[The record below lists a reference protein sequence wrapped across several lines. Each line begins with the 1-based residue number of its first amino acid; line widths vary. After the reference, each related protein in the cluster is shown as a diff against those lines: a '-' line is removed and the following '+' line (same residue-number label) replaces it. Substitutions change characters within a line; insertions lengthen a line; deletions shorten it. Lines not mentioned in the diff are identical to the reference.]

1 MLRRDMVVQ
10 QLLDALLDL
19 VLPPRCAGCGEP
31 GAGLCR
37 ICVAQIHWI
46 DTPACRCCGQP
57 LTPGEG
63 TLCPACRRDPLA
75 IDGIV
80 AAAEYSG
87 PVRAAVLRFKY
98 RYRRDLARALEQV
111 LLRGVAARLPPAD
124 LVIPVPLHPLRQR
137 ARGFN
142 QAEGLARALARHLG
156 CRYDGRA
163 LIRMHLT
170 PPQAGLS
177 RLERRRNLAD
187 AFRADPLRVAGQRIS
202 VVDDVCTTGSTLEAC
217 ASALRAAGATRVWGC
232 AIARTVSLPGRD
244 ALLPHRSVQ

>member
-1 MLRRDMVVQ
+1 MLCRDMLVQ

-19 VLPPRCAGCGEP
+19 ALPPRCGACGEV

-37 ICVAQIHWI
+37 ACVAQIDWI
-46 DTPACRCCGQP
+46 GPDACRCCGQP
-57 LTPGEG
+57 VTPGEG

-111 LLRGVAARLPPAD
+111 LLRGAAARLPPAD

-142 QAEGLARALARHLG
+142 QAEGLARALARYLG
-156 CRYDGRA
+156 CRYEGRA
-163 LIRMHLT
+163 LVRVQLT
-170 PPQAGLS
+170 PPQAGLG
-177 RLERRRNLAD
+177 RLERRRNLAA
-187 AFRADPLRVAGQRIS
+187 AFRADPLRLAGQRII

-217 ASALRAAGATRVWGC
+217 AAALRAAGATEVWGC
-232 AIARTVSLPGRD
+232 AIARTASLSGRD